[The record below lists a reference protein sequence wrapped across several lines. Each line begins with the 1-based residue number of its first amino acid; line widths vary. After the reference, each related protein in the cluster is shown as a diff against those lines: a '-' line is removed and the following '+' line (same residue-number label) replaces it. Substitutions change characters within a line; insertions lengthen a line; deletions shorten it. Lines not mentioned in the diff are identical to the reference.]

1 MTEFYNRYIGPPT
14 YIELE
19 DELEYKLYNI
29 NATHLIK
36 YPDGKIIESENDALF
51 NGYLNGNI
59 ASVQWNI
66 GTAFTD
72 AQVLQNYNATK

>member
-19 DELEYKLYNI
+19 DEPEYKLYNI

-51 NGYLNGNI
+51 YYINGDRTY
-59 ASVQWNI
+59 S
-66 GTAFTD
+66 
-72 AQVLQNYNATK
+72 AQKLWRLEKIIYESKI

>member
-51 NGYLNGNI
+51 YYIDGDRTY
-59 ASVQWNI
+59 S
-66 GTAFTD
+66 
-72 AQVLQNYNATK
+72 AQKLWRLEKIIYESKI